1 MSTSFVIV
9 VYHAPYGHE
18 SAYHALRFAETV
30 IAMGQCIEQVFFY
43 QDGTLHANALNLP
56 PSDEINLQ
64 QRWQSL
70 QQQAGFPLHC
80 CISAAIKRGVISSE
94 DQQDCALPSH
104 NLAAGFTNVGLPALM
119 EAMTQAEQVV
129 EF

>member
-1 MSTSFVIV
+1 MSTSFVII
-9 VYHAPYGHE
+9 VYQAPFGHA

-30 IAMGQCIEQVFFY
+30 ITMGHRIEQVFFY
-43 QDGTLHANALNLP
+43 QDGTLHANALIHP
-56 PSDEINLQ
+56 PMDEINLQ
-64 QRWQSL
+64 QRWQTL

-80 CISAAIKRGVISSE
+80 CVSAAVKRGVVSSE
-94 DQQDCALPSH
+94 DQQDCALPTH

-119 EAMTQAEQVV
+119 EAMAQAEQVV